1 MVQGQVFSSVTTVS
15 GVPAES
21 YTQATSFGSQIIS
34 YPAISPTSSHG
45 GEISNP
51 NPANCTLKTSV
62 PSVSASIVVLNGTIT
77 RFYFDGSGPYV
88 ESKDKT
94 VTLYTTTIVN
104 SYTCSPP
111 PTPEPSTYAS
121 IFGIALVGFG
131 GVPQMG
137 WQEVI
142 IGFNPLNQR
151 IASVPPR
158 RQAGQTAEGGLHL
171 TLRMEA

>member
-1 MVQGQVFSSVTTVS
+1 MATVQKPFDCMNTAVGISIVATCLCAVVQGQVFSSVTTVS

-21 YTQATSFGSQIIS
+21 YTQATSFGSQFIS

-51 NPANCTLKTSV
+51 DPANCTLKTSV
-62 PSVSASIVVLNGTIT
+62 PSVSASKVVLNGTIT
-77 RFYFDGSGPYV
+77 RFYFDGSGPYT
-88 ESKDKT
+88 ESIDKT

-111 PTPEPSTYAS
+111 PTPEPGTYAS

-131 GVPQMG
+131 GYRK
-137 WQEVI
+137 W
-142 IGFNPLNQR
+142 
-151 IASVPPR
+151 
-158 RQAGQTAEGGLHL
+158 AGK
-171 TLRMEA
+171 R